1 MSSVGLRIK
10 TMRLSR
16 GMSRKDLADRIGS
29 AVSTIGMWE
38 NDSRRPS
45 KDMLDALA
53 DEFNVPISAILED
66 ERKHQ
71 EDYEVWE
78 LRESFRRNPEMRIL
92 FDAAKDATSKQL
104 KQAVA
109 ILEALKASDGNA

>member
-1 MSSVGLRIK
+1 MSSIGLRIK

-16 GMSRKDLADRIGS
+16 GMSRKCLADRIGV
-29 AVSTIGMWE
+29 AVSTVGMWE
-38 NDSRRPS
+38 NDSRRP
-45 KDMLDALA
+45 KGDRLDALA
-53 DEFNVPISAILED
+53 DEFNVPVSAILDD

-78 LRESFRRNPEMRIL
+78 LRETLRRTPEMRIL
-92 FDAAKDATSKQL
+92 FDAAKNATTKQL

-109 ILEALKASDGNA
+109 VLEALKASDDGV